1 MPNATAFMRTALA
14 QAVRGFRPTIQQ
26 GEVNLS
32 LNSRA
37 DGAPLLPH
45 FDYDETA
52 AIAFAVCP
60 NIEGSSSGRRGGD
73 VSVRQG
79 APAGE
84 PRILC
89 PGRASWFVD
98 WGGLNPIQDL
108 SRLFHC
114 FPYNPLCV
122 PGRTDLELK
131 AAELVTRPSW
141 YGAALF
147 QLEST
152 ESDLPRPAVPNRCT
166 VGASQS
172 AFDNLPESPTV
183 GP

>member
-1 MPNATAFMRTALA
+1 MYALGTRAKVIRSALTRTRSDCDNSLVVMKASSIFTIACKLHHESCFAPNA
-14 QAVRGFRPTIQQ
+14 
-26 GEVNLS
+26 
-32 LNSRA
+32 
-37 DGAPLLPH
+37 
-45 FDYDETA
+45 
-52 AIAFAVCP
+52 VCR
-60 NIEGSSSGRRGGD
+60 NIDRSSSGRRGGD
-73 VSVRQG
+73 VSVRED

-98 WGGLNPIQDL
+98 CGGLNPIQDL
-108 SRLFHC
+108 SRFFHC

-131 AAELVTRPSW
+131 AAEMVTRPSW

-147 QLEST
+147 QIEST
-152 ESDLPRPAVPNRCT
+152 TSDLPRPAVANRCT

-172 AFDNLPESPTV
+172 AFDDLPASPTV